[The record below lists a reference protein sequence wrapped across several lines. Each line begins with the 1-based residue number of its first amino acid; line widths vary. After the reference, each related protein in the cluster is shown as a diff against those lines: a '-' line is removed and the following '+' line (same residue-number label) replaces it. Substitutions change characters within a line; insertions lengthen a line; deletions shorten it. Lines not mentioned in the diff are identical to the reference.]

1 MAKKT
6 TCPIS
11 REDFQRKAKTIQV
24 TIGGSSQEAM
34 VKQFATGSFGWYLN
48 GRTTIDVDGTA
59 VPVLINASFIVIG
72 SKDLPSTPSAAASEP
87 AAQSPAPPGSDAA
100 GGDE

>member
-11 REDFQRKAKTIQV
+11 REDFQKKAKGITV
-24 TIGGSSQEAM
+24 TIAGTNHPAE
-34 VKQFATGSFGWYLN
+34 VKHFATGSFGWYLN
-48 GRTTIDVDGTA
+48 GRTTIEIDGQP

-72 SKDLPSTPSAAASEP
+72 SKELPA
-87 AAQSPAPPGSDAA
+87 AAQSPTAASEAPAESGATDTQTT
-100 GGDE
+100 